1 MAWLRRDPTGVRDL
15 TVRAVLFK
23 GTRDLLPIYALYG
36 VLFADHGLS
45 TAQISL
51 LLAIW
56 SVTAFLLEVPSG
68 AWADTV
74 SRRRLLVLSCVL
86 QAACFVLWMLAPSFV
101 GFALGFLVWGIAG
114 ALESG
119 TFEALVYDD
128 LVARGEPSAYA
139 RIMGWARGAQESTVL
154 VAILAAAPLF
164 ALGGYALVG
173 WVSVGVGL
181 LHTLTALALPSAPVA
196 ISATD
201 VDDLDD
207 EPAPGPVGPH
217 VKPGAASAGAP
228 PSNAHGSTS
237 SRYLAMLQTGLS
249 EALHVRRVRRGVLL
263 GALLYGVTA
272 FDEYFGLLAV
282 SGGASTS
289 TSALLVGVTVAG
301 SLIGSLL
308 AGRTEVVSNRTLA
321 IALFVAGI
329 LFVAGALAVGA
340 AQGPA
345 LVWVGFVG
353 IGIAYGIDFNAEVI
367 AGARLQDAIEGPARA
382 TVTSVSGLLSE
393 IVALGVFA
401 FVAVATQWLAMSTTI
416 ALLGLVIL
424 VAAALTP
431 TWLPPRHVSTRDRT
445 ENATPDQEGECE
457 ADR

>member
-1 MAWLRRDPTGVRDL
+1 M
-15 TVRAVLFK
+15 VRAVLFK

-86 QAACFVLWMLAPSFV
+86 QAACFALWMLAPSFV

-164 ALGGYALVG
+164 ALGGYELVG
-173 WVSVGVGL
+173 WVSVAVGL

-196 ISATD
+196 ISATA

-207 EPAPGPVGPH
+207 GPAPGPVGPH

-228 PSNAHGSTS
+228 PSNSHRSTS
-237 SRYLAMLQTGLS
+237 SRYLTMLKTGLS

-308 AGRTEVVSNRTLA
+308 AGRTEVVSTRTLA

-431 TWLPPRHVSTRDRT
+431 TWLPPRHVAARDRT
-445 ENATPDQEGECE
+445 ENATPDQEGEHG
-457 ADR
+457 

>member
-1 MAWLRRDPTGVRDL
+1 MRDL

-86 QAACFVLWMLAPSFV
+86 QAGCFTLWMLVPSFI

-119 TFEALVYDD
+119 TFEALIYDD

-139 RIMGWARGAQESTVL
+139 RIMGWTRGAQESTVL

-164 ALGGYALVG
+164 AVGGYALVG

-196 ISATD
+196 ISATA

-207 EPAPGPVGPH
+207 EPVPGPVGPH
-217 VKPGAASAGAP
+217 VKPGAVPAVAP
-228 PSNAHGSTS
+228 HGSTS
-237 SRYLAMLQTGLS
+237 SRYLAMLKTGLS
-249 EALHVRRVRRGVLL
+249 EALHVRKVRRGVLL

-308 AGRTEVVSNRTLA
+308 AGRTEVVSSRTLA

-329 LFVAGALAVGA
+329 LFIAGALAVGA
-340 AQGPA
+340 AAGPA
-345 LVWVGFVG
+345 LVWVGFAG

-401 FVAVATQWLAMSTTI
+401 FVGAATQWLSMSVTI
-416 ALLGLVIL
+416 ALLGLVVV

-431 TWLPPRHVSTRDRT
+431 TWLPPRPTGARDRT
-445 ENATPDQEGECE
+445 EDVSPDHKGEHG
-457 ADR
+457 

>member
-1 MAWLRRDPTGVRDL
+1 MRREPTGVRDL
-15 TVRAVLFK
+15 AVRAVLFK

-36 VLFADHGLS
+36 VLFADHGLN

-74 SRRRLLVLSCVL
+74 SRRGLLVLSSVL
-86 QAACFVLWMLAPSFV
+86 QAACFALWMLAPSLL

-119 TFEALVYDD
+119 TFEALIYDD
-128 LVARGEPSAYA
+128 LVARGEPTAYA
-139 RIMGWARGAQESTVL
+139 RIMGWTRGAQEGTVL

-173 WVSVGVGL
+173 WVSVGIGL

-196 ISATD
+196 ISAAA
-201 VDDLDD
+201 VDDLED
-207 EPAPGPVGPH
+207 EQAPPVGPH
-217 VKPGAASAGAP
+217 VKAGALP
-228 PSNAHGSTS
+228 AAGPQPDSPRSTS
-237 SRYLAMLQTGLS
+237 SRYLSMLETGLS
-249 EALHVRRVRRGVLL
+249 EALCVRRVRRGVLL

-282 SGGASTS
+282 SGGVSTS

-308 AGRTEVVSNRTLA
+308 AGRTEVVSSRTLA
-321 IALFVAGI
+321 VVLFVAGI
-329 LFVAGALAVGA
+329 GFVTGSFAVGMA
-340 AQGPA
+340 AGPA

-353 IGIAYGIDFNAEVI
+353 IGIAYGVVFNAEVI
-367 AGARLQDAIEGPARA
+367 AGARLQEAIEGPARA

-401 FVAVATQWLAMSTTI
+401 FVAIATQWLAMSTAI
-416 ALLGLVIL
+416 ALLGSVLL
-424 VAAALTP
+424 AAAALTP
-431 TWLPPRHVSTRDRT
+431 TWLPPRHVAVRDRT
-445 ENATPDQEGECE
+445 ENENP
-457 ADR
+457 